1 VVSRIL
7 VLFLVLSALAGC
19 GGRGSV
25 TPAPEASRSA
35 AVEVDVA
42 SVRLADLPRWL
53 STVGTSRSMNE
64 ASISPRSAGVVVD
77 VPVDLGDLVREGDV
91 LIQQDPEEMRLQI
104 EQDRASLRADLAALG
119 IDQLDAP
126 SRPDEDAPAVQK
138 ARANLD
144 NARQSWDRNQNLY
157 RANLIAEQELQT
169 SKQALLSA
177 QADYQGAL
185 DQVRTSW
192 ANVGVRRSALRINQQ
207 RLANLTTRAPF
218 DGYITAKNVNRGD
231 YASPG
236 GSGQEPY
243 IRLTQ
248 LDPIDVRLEIAQVYA
263 EKLKIGQ
270 QVEVTADA
278 FPGRTFKGRVVH
290 VNPASSA
297 QSRTIAVDARF
308 ANPHGLLRPGLF
320 GAVQLR
326 LGTRPNASLVPEA
339 ALQKTIGAF
348 QVFVVERREGA
359 ATVRAVPVSTGDR
372 VGTWMEVEGLK
383 GGQQVAVN
391 SLDRL
396 FNGAHVTVRKV
407 VQDPGAP
414 GR

>member
-1 VVSRIL
+1 MVSRIL

-218 DGYITAKNVNRGD
+218 DGYITAKNVNQGD

-263 EKLKIGQ
+263 EKLKVGQ

-290 VNPASSA
+290 VNPASNS

-308 ANPHGLLRPGLF
+308 ANPHGVLRPGLF

>member
-1 VVSRIL
+1 MVSRIL

-326 LGTRPNASLVPEA
+326 LGTRLQAPLVPEA

-348 QVFVVERREGA
+348 QVFVVERHEGA
-359 ATVRAVPVSTGDR
+359 TTVRAVPVSTGER

-396 FNGAHVTVRKV
+396 FDGAHVTVRTV
-407 VQDPGAP
+407 VHDPGAP

>member
-1 VVSRIL
+1 MTGRIL

-53 STVGTSRSMNE
+53 STVGTSRSVNE
-64 ASISPRSAGVVVD
+64 ASINPRSAGVVLD
-77 VPVDLGDLVREGDV
+77 VPVDLGDHVREGDV
-91 LIQQDPEEMRLQI
+91 LIQQDPEEVRLQI

-119 IDQLDAP
+119 VDRLDAP
-126 SRPDEDAPAVQK
+126 PRRDEDAPAVRK
-138 ARANLD
+138 ARAGLD

-192 ANVGVRRSALRINQQ
+192 ANVGVRRSALRINEQ

-218 DGYITAKNVNRGD
+218 DGYITAKNVNQGD

-236 GSGQEPY
+236 GSGPEPY

-263 EKLKIGQ
+263 EKLKVGQ
-270 QVEVTADA
+270 EVEVTADA

-308 ANPHGLLRPGLF
+308 ANAHGVLRPGLF

-326 LGTRPNASLVPEA
+326 LGTRPQAPLVPEA

-348 QVFVVERREGA
+348 QVFVIQPGQGST
-359 ATVRAVPVSTGDR
+359 TVCAVSVSTGEKI
-372 VGTWMEVEGLK
+372 GTWMEVEGLK
-383 GGQQVAVN
+383 GGQQVAVS

-396 FNGAHVTVRKV
+396 FDGAHVTVRKV
-407 VQDPGAP
+407 VRDPSAP

>member
-1 VVSRIL
+1 VTGRIL

-53 STVGTSRSMNE
+53 STVGTSRSVNE
-64 ASISPRSAGVVVD
+64 ASINPRSAGVVLD
-77 VPVDLGDLVREGDV
+77 VPVDLGDHVREGDV
-91 LIQQDPEEMRLQI
+91 LIQQDPEEVRLQI

-119 IDQLDAP
+119 VDRLDAP
-126 SRPDEDAPAVQK
+126 PRRDEDAPAVRK
-138 ARANLD
+138 ARAGLD

-192 ANVGVRRSALRINQQ
+192 ANVGVRRSALRINEQ

-218 DGYITAKNVNRGD
+218 DGYITAKNVNQGD

-236 GSGQEPY
+236 GSGPEPY

-263 EKLKIGQ
+263 EKLKVGQ
-270 QVEVTADA
+270 EVEVTADA

-308 ANPHGLLRPGLF
+308 ANAHGVLRPGLF

-326 LGTRPNASLVPEA
+326 LGTRPQAPLVPEA

-348 QVFVVERREGA
+348 QVFVIQPGQGST
-359 ATVRAVPVSTGDR
+359 TVCAVSVSTGEKI
-372 VGTWMEVEGLK
+372 GTWMEVEGLK
-383 GGQQVAVN
+383 GGQQVAVS

-396 FNGAHVTVRKV
+396 FDGAHVTVRKV
-407 VQDPGAP
+407 VRDPSAP

>member
-1 VVSRIL
+1 MVSRIL

>member
-7 VLFLVLSALAGC
+7 VLFLVLSTLAGC
-19 GGRGSV
+19 SGRAALP
-25 TPAPEASRSA
+25 PAPEVSRSV

-326 LGTRPNASLVPEA
+326 LGTRLQAPLVPEA

-348 QVFVVERREGA
+348 QVFVVERHEGA
-359 ATVRAVPVSTGDR
+359 TTVRAVPVSTGER

-396 FNGAHVTVRKV
+396 FDGAHVTVRTV
-407 VQDPGAP
+407 VHDPGAP

>member
-1 VVSRIL
+1 M
-7 VLFLVLSALAGC
+7 
-19 GGRGSV
+19 
-25 TPAPEASRSA
+25 
-35 AVEVDVA
+35 A

-91 LIQQDPEEMRLQI
+91 LIQQDPEEMRLQT

-169 SKQALLSA
+169 SQQALLSA

-326 LGTRPNASLVPEA
+326 LGTRLQAPLVPEA

-348 QVFVVERREGA
+348 QVFVVERHEGA
-359 ATVRAVPVSTGDR
+359 TTVRAVPVSTGER

-396 FNGAHVTVRKV
+396 FDGAHVTVRTV
-407 VQDPGAP
+407 VHDPGAP